1 MGAPGL
7 TSPIRA
13 QGFENLQLNA
23 GILIKNAG
31 AALTGQIDI
40 HQLKVAVQNYITSG
54 TQILG
59 MTSGGGTFTITREP
73 RLPEVDGRRYLHKG
87 AQFVDSMDGYI
98 TSTLVEI
105 TPENWK
111 TVIGTTAPFDDNTAA
126 KAAYKI
132 KTVLDNAAYLTDITW
147 VGDLADGRFAVI
159 VLNNALNTSDIT
171 FTFADKNEGKLP
183 FELHAHQSGV
193 NVYDTAPFRICFYN
207 EEYTWVIED
216 TVILSAPANGSAD
229 HAFNKEYPAGQYKL
243 EKHVTTSINA
253 TEASK
258 LSYIFMNGDDEVAS
272 FGQSVSVYSIPGAF
286 NKIRFANAN
295 TKSVTVNLERLYRTG
310 DIT

>member
-13 QGFENLQLNA
+13 QGFKNLQLNA

-31 AALTGQIDI
+31 AALTGQLDI
-40 HQLKVAVQNYITSG
+40 HQLKVAVQNYITQG

-73 RLPEVDGRRYLHKG
+73 RIPEVDGRRYAFKG

-105 TPENWK
+105 TPENWQ
-111 TVIGTTAPFDDNTAA
+111 TVIGTTAPFDDNTAT

-132 KTVLDNAAYLTDITW
+132 KTALDNTAYLTDITW

-193 NVYDTAPFRICFYN
+193 NVYDTAPFKICFFN

-216 TVILSAPANGSAD
+216 TVHLSAPANGSAD
-229 HAFNKEYPAGQYKL
+229 HALDKEYPAGQYKL

-253 TEASK
+253 TEASN
-258 LSYIFMNGDDEVAS
+258 LSYIFLNGDDEVAS

-295 TKSVTVNLERLYRTG
+295 TKSVAVDLHRLYRIG